1 MTTIVSSIEELNK
14 LTGQHLG
21 WSDWHVIDQ
30 AQVDLFADATG
41 DHQWIHVDP
50 ERAATGPF
58 GATIAHGY
66 LTLSIIPA
74 ILQEVVRVQGFK
86 FGVNYGCNKVRFP
99 SPVVV
104 GSKLRLGATIASV
117 ESVGDTGAQV
127 VLDVTIETEGAA
139 KPSCVAQVV
148 YRYTW

>member
-1 MTTIVSSIEELNK
+1 
-14 LTGQHLG
+14 
-21 WSDWHVIDQ
+21 
-30 AQVDLFADATG
+30 
-41 DHQWIHVDP
+41 
-50 ERAATGPF
+50 
-58 GATIAHGY
+58 
-66 LTLSIIPA
+66 LSIIPA
-74 ILQEVVRVQGFK
+74 ILQEVVRVQGFQ

-99 SPVVV
+99 SPVKV

-127 VLDVTIETEGAA
+127 VLDVTIEAEGSD

>member
-14 LTGQHLG
+14 LPGQHLG
-21 WSDWHVIDQ
+21 FSDWHVIDQ

-58 GATIAHGY
+58 GTTIAHGY

-74 ILQEVVRVQGFK
+74 ILQEVVRVQGFQ

-99 SPVVV
+99 SPVKV

-117 ESVGDTGAQV
+117 EDVKGGVQV
-127 VLDVTIETEGAA
+127 ILDVTLGTEDAD
-139 KPSCVAQVV
+139 KPSCAAEVV
-148 YRYTW
+148 YRYYW